1 MSGWLDTS
9 LHPWVTRRLGLML
22 VVLGAALLPATVAL
36 GWVAQ
41 RPARQV
47 WRLELVEV
55 PAGTFQMGSPEGED
69 ERDPGE
75 ARHEVRIER
84 PFLIARTELTQGQYR
99 AVMGVNPSV
108 EELDGISLLG
118 EELPVQNVSWLDAV
132 ALCNRLSEREGLR
145 PAYEVL
151 GDEVSWDRDA
161 DGYRLPTEAEWE
173 YAARAG
179 LDKKY
184 GAVEADGE
192 VCGVGNVADRKAREA
207 FALEWGFD
215 CDDGHAGLAPVG
227 SFAANPWGVY
237 DTAGNVWEW
246 TWDRYAAYI
255 TGEVVDQG
263 GLSGGV
269 PRVSRG
275 GSFVA
280 PPWRV
285 RVADRVGDDP
295 SNRRDLLGFRLARS
309 LPSAL

>member
-22 VVLGAALLPATVAL
+22 VALGAALLPATVAL

-47 WRLELVEV
+47 WRPELVEV
-55 PAGTFQMGSPEGED
+55 SAGTFQMGSPEGE
-69 ERDPGE
+69 EGRDPDE

-99 AVMGVNPSV
+99 AVMGVNPSTEAWRGV
-108 EELDGISLLG
+108 SLLG
-118 EELPVQNVSWLDAV
+118 YDLPVQNVSWLDAV
-132 ALCNRLSEREGLR
+132 ALCNRLSELEGLR
-145 PAYEVL
+145 PAYQVQ
-151 GDEVSWDRDA
+151 GDEVTWDREA

-184 GAVEADGE
+184 GAVDADEE
-192 VCGVGNVADRKAREA
+192 VCGVGNMADRKAREA

-227 SFAANPWGVY
+227 SFAANPWGLY

-246 TWDRYAAYI
+246 TWDRYAADI
-255 TGEVVDQG
+255 TGEVVDRG
-263 GLSGGV
+263 GPSGGV
-269 PRVSRG
+269 PRVNRG
-275 GSFVA
+275 GSFHA
-280 PPWRV
+280 HPRNV
-285 RVADRVGDDP
+285 RVANRDGGDP
-295 SNRRDLLGFRLARS
+295 SYRFDVLGLRLARS